1 LIGSCPPPTGAG
13 IRDAAIPQGDSASE
27 PERPEADATDALALR
42 FPERA
47 WRIGRLQ
54 AEVARL
60 RAICE
65 DYDEARRA
73 LVYWLTAGQTGVTRA
88 EEYRQIVAQL
98 RAEASAALSAY
109 ESRRS

>member
-1 LIGSCPPPTGAG
+1 LQESETRRCRRAILLPSLSGRKWTRPT
-13 IRDAAIPQGDSASE
+13 PWLVAS
-27 PERPEADATDALALR
+27 PS
-42 FPERA
+42 A

-54 AEVARL
+54 AEVARF

-73 LVYWLTAGQTGVTRA
+73 LVYWLAAGQTGVTRA

>member
-1 LIGSCPPPTGAG
+1 M
-13 IRDAAIPQGDSASE
+13 PQGDSASE
-27 PERPEADATDALALR
+27 PERPEADATDALARR

-54 AEVARL
+54 AEDASF

-73 LVYWLTAGQTGVTRA
+73 LAYWLAAGRAGETRA
-88 EEYRQIVAQL
+88 EEYRQIVAEL
-98 RAEASAALSAY
+98 EAEASAALSAD

>member
-1 LIGSCPPPTGAG
+1 M
-13 IRDAAIPQGDSASE
+13 PQGDSASE
-27 PERPEADATDALALR
+27 PERPEADATDALARR

-54 AEVARL
+54 AEDASF

-73 LVYWLTAGQTGVTRA
+73 LAYWLAAGQAGETRQRSIA
-88 EEYRQIVAQL
+88 RSSRSSKPRRQL
-98 RAEASAALSAY
+98 P
-109 ESRRS
+109 

>member
-1 LIGSCPPPTGAG
+1 MG
-13 IRDAAIPQGDSASE
+13 DAAMPQGDSASQ
-27 PERPEADATDALALR
+27 PERPEAARR

-54 AEVARL
+54 AEVARF

-65 DYDEARRA
+65 DYDEARGG
-73 LVYWLTAGQTGVTRA
+73 LVYWLAAGQTGVTRA
-88 EEYRQIVAQL
+88 EEHRQTVTQL